1 MRMTVRALVVV
12 SVAQAF
18 RPAFAQQNSDAIETF
33 ISVNAEVIALTHVRV
48 IDGTGAA
55 ARDDQTII
63 VRDEAIA
70 ALGDAART
78 PPPDGAKILDLSG
91 RSVIPGLVMMH
102 EHLYYPTGP
111 GVYGQLGASFSRLYL
126 AGGVTTMR
134 TGGNTNGVMD
144 LNLKSEIDAG
154 RQAGPAID
162 ATAPYLNGAPGN

>member
-18 RPAFAQQNSDAIETF
+18 GPAFAQQNSDAIENF

-78 PPPDGAKILDLSG
+78 P
-91 RSVIPGLVMMH
+91 V
-102 EHLYYPTGP
+102 
-111 GVYGQLGASFSRLYL
+111 QLGVREPDLFKTVVLDEDVRRRLGTS
-126 AGGVTTMR
+126 GGPQPKQLDECD
-134 TGGNTNGVMD
+134 GWG
-144 LNLKSEIDAG
+144 
-154 RQAGPAID
+154 
-162 ATAPYLNGAPGN
+162 